1 MNKDE
6 LAFKK
11 LYTIRSHIQSSKV
24 KSTSI
29 EVKILGFFSRF
40 YLSILL
46 NEEIIKR
53 KDCDEIVLEVSS
65 SDGVHYKVDISDS
78 LGSVFFEK
86 DKIIQEFELV
96 EVLEKCPKLL
106 MEAIGA
112 STNSK

>member
-1 MNKDE
+1 MTKDE

-11 LYTIRSHIQSSKV
+11 LYTIRSKLQSNKV

-29 EVKILGFFSRF
+29 EVKVLGFSSRF

-46 NEEIIKR
+46 DEEIIKR
-53 KDCDEIVLEVSS
+53 KDCDEIVLEISS

-78 LGSVFFEK
+78 LGSIFFEK
-86 DKIIQEFELV
+86 DQIIQESELM
-96 EVLEKCPKLL
+96 EVLEKCPELL

-112 STNSK
+112 SINSK